1 MKNQDEVKAILRR
14 VQNSD
19 RRSRSPEAYAAE
31 LRHQVDSFAQEMK
44 ERARKMPLPHDA
56 DAGLKDMFGRFDYH
70 IKKILWGMAIEVASS
85 DGPINDHEG
94 RLLSA
99 AFDQDLPAN
108 AYRSVTKPSGEV
120 IRDAFESILNGILHV
135 NLLHSGNEDEYEP
148 LHDPVFSVLDII
160 GDGIMNADESVN
172 LREAAS
178 FADYTN
184 IAHRCAMSLKQ
195 RMHETAEVE
204 ERTAPVPL
212 ADRKDQATPEGLT
225 PLEACVRELHSLVG
239 LSSVKKEVE
248 TLINVA
254 KIFAQR
260 RERKMPIP
268 PLSFHLVLTGN
279 PGTGKTTVARLIS
292 KIYSA
297 LGHLSTDKFIE
308 VDRSGLVGN
317 YVGQTANKTKRVVD
331 SAIGG
336 VLFIDEAY
344 SLARSYENDFGSEAI
359 EVILKAM
366 EDHRSDLVVIVAGYA
381 DRMEKFISSNPGL
394 KSRFSRTIDFHD
406 YTAEEML
413 IIFEMLAKRNGYI
426 LDEDSVAFLRNA
438 MEERWAKR
446 GADFANARDVRSMFE
461 RAVSAQANRIA
472 TMETFD
478 ENALETF
485 TREDLANY

>member
-1 MKNQDEVKAILRR
+1 M
-14 VQNSD
+14 
-19 RRSRSPEAYAAE
+19 
-31 LRHQVDSFAQEMK
+31 
-44 ERARKMPLPHDA
+44 
-56 DAGLKDMFGRFDYH
+56 
-70 IKKILWGMAIEVASS
+70 
-85 DGPINDHEG
+85 
-94 RLLSA
+94 
-99 AFDQDLPAN
+99 
-108 AYRSVTKPSGEV
+108 
-120 IRDAFESILNGILHV
+120 
-135 NLLHSGNEDEYEP
+135 
-148 LHDPVFSVLDII
+148 
-160 GDGIMNADESVN
+160 
-172 LREAAS
+172 
-178 FADYTN
+178 
-184 IAHRCAMSLKQ
+184 
-195 RMHETAEVE
+195 
-204 ERTAPVPL
+204 
-212 ADRKDQATPEGLT
+212 
-225 PLEACVRELHSLVG
+225 
-239 LSSVKKEVE
+239 
-248 TLINVA
+248 
-254 KIFAQR
+254 
-260 RERKMPIP
+260 
-268 PLSFHLVLTGN
+268 
-279 PGTGKTTVARLIS
+279 
-292 KIYSA
+292 
-297 LGHLSTDKFIE
+297 
-308 VDRSGLVGN
+308 VGN

>member
-1 MKNQDEVKAILRR
+1 
-14 VQNSD
+14 
-19 RRSRSPEAYAAE
+19 
-31 LRHQVDSFAQEMK
+31 
-44 ERARKMPLPHDA
+44 MPLPHDA

-108 AYRSVTKPSGEV
+108 AYRSANTPSSEV
-120 IRDAFESILNGILHV
+120 IKAGFENILNAILHV
-135 NLLHSGNEDEYEP
+135 NLLGAVNADEHEP
-148 LHDPVFSVLDII
+148 LRDPVFNIIEII

-184 IAHRCAMSLKQ
+184 IAHACAASLKR
-195 RMHETAEVE
+195 RMHETEEVSE
-204 ERTAPVPL
+204 QSSPIPRPDT
-212 ADRKDQATPEGLT
+212 KDQTTSEELT
-225 PLEACVRELHSLVG
+225 PLEACVGELHSLIG
-239 LSSVKKEVE
+239 LTSVKKEVE

-317 YVGQTANKTKRVVD
+317 YIGQTANKTKRVVD

-344 SLARSYENDFGSEAI
+344 SLARGHDNDFGSEAI

-381 DRMEKFISSNPGL
+381 DRMERFISSNPGL
-394 KSRFSRTIDFHD
+394 KSRFSRTIDFPD
-406 YTAEEML
+406 YTAEEMFT
-413 IIFEMLAKRNGYI
+413 IFELLAKQNGYI
-426 LDEDSVAFLRNA
+426 LDGNAVTFLRIA
-438 MEERWAKR
+438 MEERWAQR

-472 TMETFD
+472 ALETLD
-478 ENALETF
+478 ENALATF
-485 TREDLANY
+485 TREDLAIY